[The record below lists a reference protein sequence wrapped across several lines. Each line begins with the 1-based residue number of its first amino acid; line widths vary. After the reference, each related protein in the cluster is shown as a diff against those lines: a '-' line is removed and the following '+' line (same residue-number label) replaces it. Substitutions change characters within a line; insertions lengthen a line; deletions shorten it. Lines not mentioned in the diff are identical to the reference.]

1 MESEQ
6 KVSIWATFR
15 DKSGP
20 PTSPKERAGRNEVKS
35 EGDQQRGGALRWPE
49 SELTTLS
56 PVTESAKALAKREET
71 SPAVSTVALQAEL
84 PGP

>member
-1 MESEQ
+1 MESEP

-35 EGDQQRGGALRWPE
+35 EGDQQRGGSLRWPE

-71 SPAVSTVALQAEL
+71 SPAVLS
-84 PGP
+84 G